1 MRKTLML
8 TKFTACNKTLS
19 AVGLLKYLSHEKFLI
34 FMQICKWNFQKFPW
48 KFRKSGRYAECG
60 SMWRMA
66 GSLSN
71 RLGEQQR
78 AKCLGRT
85 IEQQRHPA
93 PHLSVPRSLP
103 YTSVQTRTSVPPAP
117 RRKLRNAERNCW
129 RRRWLWSWR
138 SEEEDWQSGRPPPV
152 ETKWVQVG
160 EKRSTSFLP
169 WKRKWAFR
177 RRSVRRVAC
186 FEISLPSAFPL
197 RTKGAGLLT
206 HILLRESPPRWKH
219 WRWWSSALKI
229 STKLVCSNIS
239 YVGFGK

>member
-1 MRKTLML
+1 MQVEFSKISVKIQKIWALCWVRQYVTHGGLWAL
-8 TKFTACNKTLS
+8 RATGS
-19 AVGLLKYLSHEKFLI
+19 A
-34 FMQICKWNFQKFPW
+34 
-48 KFRKSGRYAECG
+48 SGQSVWGG
-60 SMWRMA
+60 S
-66 GSLSN
+66 
-71 RLGEQQR
+71 
-78 AKCLGRT
+78 
-85 IEQQRHPA
+85 QQRHPA

-129 RRRWLWSWR
+129 RRRWLWSFLR

-219 WRWWSSALKI
+219 WRWWSSALEI
-229 STKLVCSNIS
+229 SNKLVCS
-239 YVGFGK
+239 